1 MTDEEL
7 ERAER
12 IRRLQERRGTAA
24 TRSAGAR
31 SAGSRPAAGPSA
43 RAGSGDASSGRRRRK
58 HYNASRIVLAGL
70 SVTSFFSIL
79 AAIGL
84 SQPATPVTSAATPA
98 AATNGPATPAPTT
111 GTSATPKAASPSP
124 AKPVTR
130 SHGS

>member
-1 MTDEEL
+1 MTDGEL

-24 TRSAGAR
+24 TRSAA
-31 SAGSRPAAGPSA
+31 SRPAAGPGR
-43 RAGSGDASSGRRRRK
+43 RAGAATTRSTNSGRPRRK
-58 HYNASRIVLAGL
+58 YYNASRILLAGL

-98 AATNGPATPAPTT
+98 AATNGPATPASTT
-111 GTSATPKAASPSP
+111 PAPAPAQAKAASPSP

>member
-1 MTDEEL
+1 MTDQEL

-24 TRSAGAR
+24 TRSP
-31 SAGSRPAAGPSA
+31 GSRPAAGPSP
-43 RAGSGDASSGRRRRK
+43 RAGAGTVAARPAGRRRK

-84 SQPATPVTSAATPA
+84 SQPAPPVTSVASPAAVSGSAATPA
-98 AATNGPATPAPTT
+98 PTAAAGSATPA
-111 GTSATPKAASPSP
+111 KAASPSL

>member
-1 MTDEEL
+1 MTDGEL

-24 TRSAGAR
+24 TRTTN
-31 SAGSRPAAGPSA
+31 
-43 RAGSGDASSGRRRRK
+43 SGRQRSK

-98 AATNGPATPAPTT
+98 AATNGPATPASTT
-111 GTSATPKAASPSP
+111 PAPAQAKAASPSP